1 MERIIKDY
9 DLDFYVLPPPVE
21 VINSAISL
29 IAKAIPPTTA
39 IPRST
44 RRRCVR

>member
-1 MERIIKDY
+1 MKPLSKDY

-39 IPRST
+39 MPRST